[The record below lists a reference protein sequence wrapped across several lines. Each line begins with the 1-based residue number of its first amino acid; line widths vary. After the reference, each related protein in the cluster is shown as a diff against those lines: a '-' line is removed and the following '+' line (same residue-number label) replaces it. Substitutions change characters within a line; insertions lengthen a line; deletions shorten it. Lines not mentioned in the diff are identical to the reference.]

1 MKMLSFSQYMT
12 EQAKTK
18 KVFIDHL
25 DKMKPIKFLELAKKL
40 DDEYGGFLSKE
51 TTSITEKIDGSAL
64 RIGQDERGRSFIES
78 AMSTSMFNV
87 GDFYA
92 RDVSKGYSGEVGKR
106 FDRLLGDL
114 KKDRDIQKVLSKY
127 NTNGIKVIGEIL
139 YVPMGYD
146 EIDKIKFIRI
156 SYDKKKLG
164 TLMTFVPFD
173 VIDGEGNTHPNK
185 DAVIR
190 DLYKISNSKRK
201 IIKPTIQVENKIDIS
216 MELKSLE
223 KNITSKYKNITDL
236 LKSRKKVDRELK
248 YKLIAEI
255 GEYQKSL
262 ASKII
267 SHVKSGSLGPDFEG
281 IVIQLSNGE
290 SFKIVTDTFKAG
302 KFEKI

>member
-1 MKMLSFSQYMT
+1 MLSFNQYIT
-12 EQAKTK
+12 EQTKTK

-40 DDEYGGFLSKE
+40 SDEYGGFLSKE
-51 TTSITEKIDGSAL
+51 SMSITEKIDGSAL
-64 RIGQDERGRSFIES
+64 RIGQDANGRSFIES
-78 AMSTSMFNV
+78 AMSDSMFNV
-87 GDFYA
+87 GDFYN
-92 RDVSKGYSGEVGKR
+92 RDISKGYSGDVGKR

-114 KKDRDIQKVLSKY
+114 KKDKDVQSVLSKY
-127 NTNGIKVIGEIL
+127 NKNGIKVIGEIL

-146 EIDKIKFIRI
+146 QIDKMKFIRI

-164 TLMTFVPFD
+164 TLMTFVPFE
-173 VIDGEGNTHPNK
+173 VIDGEGNIHPNK
-185 DAVIR
+185 NNVLT

-201 IIKPTIQVENKIDIS
+201 IIKPTIEIKNDIDITI
-216 MELKSLE
+216 ELNNVE
-223 KNITSKYKNITDL
+223 KNISSKYDNLPQL

-248 YKLIAEI
+248 LKLIAEI
-255 GEYQKSL
+255 EQYQKAL

-267 SHVKSGSLGPDFEG
+267 SYVKSGSLGPDYEG

-290 SFKIVTDTFKAG
+290 TFKIVTDTFKAG